1 MMHTRYP
8 FSASHQ
14 NSLPGAD
21 DVTRV
26 ELPNG
31 IVVLVRSN
39 FNSPSIVLNGYLQA
53 GSLFDPPEKL
63 GLASFTAA
71 SLLLGTKS
79 FDYNTIYDQLESA
92 AASLNFDGGTH
103 ITSFGGRSL
112 AEDFDMVCRIFASAL
127 REPSF
132 PSEQVERKRAQLL
145 TGLILRAQD
154 TSEMASLTF
163 DEIVF
168 ANHPYRFP
176 EEGTIETIQQITIDN
191 LVEFHHRHYGPCGM
205 VIVVVGAIEPSKA
218 IAILSEHLA
227 DWQNP
232 DQPTAPELPAVQPLT
247 ETTQKTVFIPG
258 KSQVDLIVGSLGPQR
273 NAPEYMSAAIGNNI
287 LGQFG
292 LMGRI
297 GDAVRERAGLA
308 YYAYSSLNSGIGPGS
323 WTIAAGVAPENVNR
337 AIEIIRKEIERFVQ
351 EKVSEEELSDSQANF
366 IGRLPLSLESNMGVA
381 FALGNLERYNLGL
394 NYYRQYADLVR
405 SITQEQILETA
416 QKYLDPNRLAIAVAG
431 SLE

>member
-1 MMHTRYP
+1 MNDPSQLSPTP
-8 FSASHQ
+8 K
-14 NSLPGAD
+14 NSLPGED
-21 DVTRV
+21 DITRV

-31 IVVLVRSN
+31 IILLIRSN

-63 GLASFTAA
+63 GLASFTAD
-71 SLLLGTKS
+71 SLLLGTHKFS
-79 FDYNTIYDQLESA
+79 FNQIYDMLESA
-92 AASLNFDGGTH
+92 AASFSFDGGTH

-112 AEDFDMVCRIFASAL
+112 AEDFEMVCKIFTSAL

-132 PSEQVERKRAQLL
+132 PVEQVERKRAQLL
-145 TGLILRAQD
+145 TGLVLRAQD
-154 TSEMASLTF
+154 TAEMASLTF
-163 DEIVF
+163 DEIIF
-168 ANHPYRFP
+168 AHHPYRFP
-176 EEGTIETIQQITIDN
+176 EEGTIETVQKITIED
-191 LVEFHHRHYGPCGM
+191 LAEFHRRHYGPRGM
-205 VIVVVGAIEPSKA
+205 VIIVVGAIEPSTA
-218 IAILSEHLA
+218 IAILSEYLA

-232 DQPTAPELPAVQPLT
+232 DQPLPPELPPVQPLNDT
-247 ETTQKTVFIPG
+247 IQKKVYIPG
-258 KSQVDLIVGSLGPQR
+258 KAQVDLLIGSFGPQR
-273 NAPEYMSAAIGNNI
+273 NAPEYMSAALGNNI

-308 YYAYSSLNSGIGPGS
+308 YYAYSSLSSGIGPGS
-323 WTIAAGVAPENVNR
+323 WTVGAGVAPENVSR
-337 AIEIIRKEIERFVQ
+337 AIEIIRAEIQRFVE
-351 EKVSEEELSDSQANF
+351 EKVTPEELSDSQANF

-381 FALGNLERYNLGL
+381 YALGNLERYGLGL

-405 SITQEQILETA
+405 SVTQEQVLETA